1 MPPAL
6 QQDIRVT
13 IETVLKGNPQFAV
26 FTQNVEKV
34 KGLDGKKIELG
45 NATNAQQLAA
55 SIDKLATAVDK
66 LDDAKVGRLGK
77 AFHFLGTAA
86 QILGHLKGAKEGI
99 EVIRDVIN
107 TSPNLANFAGKLS
120 ATANSIGTFFS
131 ALKEKAVTG
140 LSALKEKAATALG
153 SVKTK
158 VTEVVGA
165 LPRLITGLGE
175 TGTGLLGVGA
185 AGAVAVGGLIAV
197 AGAIALIV
205 AAAVAMPVIIHKLIE
220 LTVAA
225 SDAGSKLH
233 DLSSNTGI
241 SVETLSALSVAAA
254 ESDKSIDD
262 LASGVQKFNKLIGE
276 AAGGSKE
283 AKQQLKLF
291 GIEPQEAL
299 KNQEAALDKVLK
311 KIIETPPGIQRT
323 ILAQKAF
330 GKAGADLTETL
341 LSTGGSIEE
350 LKKKSQQLGQF
361 WTTQAAR
368 QADEFGDHITDLKLF
383 IEGLALT
390 IGQVLIPEL
399 LRALR
404 AISAFISTLRED
416 GGTAAKVFA
425 VGLAFIAS
433 QAKVATESILV
444 LLAALKTMNQLGA
457 AGPAAIIAGFELFKK
472 NLAELR
478 KAADTE
484 PTGGGST
491 TTDIDLEPTG
501 GGGSKKKSNPADT
514 FDSTFT
520 FNQRAADSALT
531 LLKDTL
537 ERQRKAVKESFDKRK
552 ISISEFYDEEYKLQK
567 RALDFEI
574 ESTKKAIVAQKER
587 LAHKVERINKDD
599 SLDAA
604 EKAAQIEIETRNT
617 EGEIVGLNEKL
628 ILLMRDRQELGEN
641 ISKAETDAQ
650 RALQDSLQP
659 ILDQIDRANGKG
671 ALVDSRE
678 QISKL
683 NEKIEELR
691 ANGQNAAAD
700 MVEEFTEFLNV
711 LAQVNVRI
719 DEFQRSQ
726 SVNEAKIQTLREQ
739 GQRNVIA
746 QFFAERQINE
756 IRRQQIEAAEKL
768 LQELERV
775 AAESKD
781 PAVLVAI
788 EQQRTAI
795 ARLKNEYTTLGRTI
809 KDTFINSVTQGFED
823 FLLSIGDVITGT
835 KSLKDA
841 FKQFALS
848 VIQELERVIAKMI
861 AVKVIAAIIG
871 AIGGGGGAGGGPGGG
886 VVPIFG
892 SALGGEFSAQPGGRV
907 IQVAEAGHDELVVT
921 TDPRHSRRTATL
933 LGRFIKRTGILPDF
947 SAGSPSR
954 GILSNIAGRI
964 SSFAAGDFVS
974 APIAGAGAGGFGPI
988 SLTIQNV
995 FPNVSDAR
1003 GFNLNQ
1009 QAIVREAGRAIE
1021 KGLRRAGRTE

>member
-6 QQDIRVT
+6 QQDIRVV
-13 IETVLKGNPQFAV
+13 IETVLKGNPQLTV

-45 NATNAQQLAA
+45 NASNAQQLAA

-86 QILGHLKGAKEGI
+86 QILGHLKGAQEGI
-99 EVIRDVIN
+99 GVIRDLIN
-107 TSPNLANFAGKLS
+107 SSPNLANFTNKISGAAS
-120 ATANSIGTFFS
+120 SVGTFFS
-131 ALKEKAVTG
+131 ALKD
-140 LSALKEKAATALG
+140 KAASGLTAAKAKVGELAASLPKLTSGLG
-153 SVKTK
+153 S
-158 VTEVVGA
+158 A
-165 LPRLITGLGE
+165 ASAA
-175 TGTGLLGVGA
+175 LGVGA
-185 AGAVAVGGLIAV
+185 AGAAAAAGVLLIVGAVAAVVAALVAIPIVAVGLFQ
-197 AGAIALIV
+197 L
-205 AAAVAMPVIIHKLIE
+205 AA
-220 LTVAA
+220 
-225 SDAGSKLH
+225 
-233 DLSSNTGI
+233 
-241 SVETLSALSVAAA
+241 AAA
-254 ESDKSIDD
+254 ETGSKFHD
-262 LASGVQKFNKLIGE
+262 LAQETGASVEFISGLAPAAEDSSSSVEELAKSLGKFNKLVGE
-276 AAGGSKE
+276 ANRGGKE
-283 AKQQLKLF
+283 ATQTLLDF
-291 GIEPQEAL
+291 GIKPREAI
-299 KNQEAALDKVLK
+299 NDQEAALEKVFKRILDL
-311 KIIETPPGIQRT
+311 PPGIQRV
-323 ILAQKAF
+323 IAAQEVF
-330 GKAGADLTETL
+330 GSKTGAKMVPVIETL
-341 LSTGGSIEE
+341 NGKVKETIQRTRE
-350 LKKKSQQLGQF
+350 LGLL
-361 WTTQAAR
+361 WTTESANA
-368 QADEFGDHITDLKLF
+368 ADEFGDKLAEVNRI
-383 IEGLALT
+383 IEGFKQSIAVQLIPAILALLRIFT
-390 IGQVLIPEL
+390 SEAPIAGGIFVNVLK
-399 LRALR
+399 
-404 AISAFISTLRED
+404 AI
-416 GGTAAKVFA
+416 
-425 VGLAFIAS
+425 
-433 QAKVATESILV
+433 Q
-444 LLAALKTMNQLGA
+444 LAALSVTTQLILMIAAAKTLKDLPAILAATAGGGIGAGATVASESFKKNAAELFAIAFAPSPA
-457 AGPAAIIAGFELFKK
+457 AGPGTTEL
-472 NLAELR
+472 
-478 KAADTE
+478 
-484 PTGGGST
+484 
-491 TTDIDLEPTG
+491 PTG
-501 GGGSKKKSNPADT
+501 GGGGGGGKKSNPADT
-514 FDSTFT
+514 FDSTFQL
-520 FNQRAADSALT
+520 NQRAADSSLT

-552 ISISEFYDEEYKLQK
+552 ISISDFYDEEYRLQK
-567 RALDFEI
+567 RSLDFEI
-574 ESTKKAIVAQKER
+574 EATKRAIVAQKER

-617 EGEIVGLNEKL
+617 ETEIVGLNEKL

-641 ISKAETDAQ
+641 ISKAETEAQ

-659 ILDQIDRANGKG
+659 IIDQIDRANGKG

-683 NEKIEELR
+683 NEKIQELR
-691 ANGQNAAAD
+691 ANGQDFAAD

-719 DEFQRSQ
+719 DQFHRSQ
-726 SVNEAKIQTLREQ
+726 SVNEAKIQTLREE

-775 AAESKD
+775 AGTSKD

-788 EQQRTAI
+788 EEQRTAI

-835 KSLKDA
+835 KSLGDA

-861 AVKVIAAIIG
+861 AVKIIAAVIGLIGGGGSEGGAGSAIAG
-871 AIGGGGGAGGGPGGG
+871 AIGGA
-886 VVPIFG
+886 
-892 SALGGEFSAQPGGRV
+892 ATGGEFSAAPGGRI
-907 IQVAEAGHDELVVT
+907 IQVAEGGHDELVVT
-921 TDPRHSRRTATL
+921 TDPRHAKRTATL

-947 SAGSPSR
+947 SAGTPSR

-974 APIAGAGAGGFGPI
+974 APAIAGAAGGFGPI
-988 SLTIQNV
+988 SLTVQNV
-995 FPNVSDAR
+995 FPNVSDSR

-1021 KGLRRAGRTE
+1021 KGLRRAGRTD